1 MTNQELRNQIIITLL
16 SRGDDAKNV
25 VRVANTIMTE
35 LYGKNWDVIPVE
47 SKVMPVEYGTDET
60 PFVSITEKDGQQW
73 VRVRVGDEDFLIA
86 SHDYKKDGKDKFTWE
101 EACKI
106 ETANKKQWLIIAAF
120 KEQINSKL
128 KEIGGD
134 VISNKDYWSVQEY
147 NADYAWCYYGG
158 GGLVSISN
166 KRNSVTVRPVL
177 ALEVNS

>member
-86 SHDYKKDGKDKFTWE
+86 AHDYEEDGKVEFTWNK
-101 EACKI
+101 ACKI
-106 ETANKKQWLIIAAF
+106 GTFSKKQAHIACAF
-120 KEQINSKL
+120 LDEINGKL
-128 KEIGGD
+128 REIGGEELASSYWASTECD
-134 VISNKDYWSVQEY
+134 GYLAWYVNFSSGYIFYYNK
-147 NADYAWCYYGG
+147 YGT
-158 GGLVSISN
+158 
-166 KRNSVTVRPVL
+166 RAVRPV
-177 ALEVNS
+177 AAF

>member
-25 VRVANTIMTE
+25 VRLANYILSEM
-35 LYGKNWDVIPVE
+35 DSSQPIVE
-47 SKVMPVEYGTDET
+47 READTA
-60 PFVSITEKDGQQW
+60 PFVSIAEKDGQQW